1 MTTHII
7 TVHTDYKYLHGEPQ
21 QQAHHIVVRGDGDL
35 DHYLHAFRTAL
46 VAAGFDL
53 ETAARLD
60 IKDSE

>member
-7 TVHTDYKYLHGEPQ
+7 TVHTDYKYLHADPKRRMYSVE
-21 QQAHHIVVRGDGDL
+21 VSGDGDI
-35 DHYLHAFRTAL
+35 DHYLQAFRTAL